1 MLMRILLILFL
12 AFGTAGVIC
21 AQTVVSQPDSL
32 AAEYDYRGQNI
43 GSALSVFGAS
53 TSITGV
59 ALGAVG
65 GALFLVEMARA
76 AKMDPDNLAYRYDD
90 MLGALL
96 LSGAAGFAVGGIICL
111 AAGIP
116 IYVMGRSM
124 VNSTALWH
132 STKGK
137 DPSQTGLGIILE
149 VVPMIS
155 AIRVRATAG
164 KYLGRHIFL
173 GGGVAPGLVWFNK
186 PELSIPVYADFRW
199 SITRGMVSPY
209 LGLSAGIDLLEYP
222 YEMFPQYLSAEAGFR
237 VRLSDANTKSTWVS
251 IFGEVGAAYANAGF
265 KLGYSF

>member
-1 MLMRILLILFL
+1 MLILFL

-21 AQTVVSQPDSL
+21 AQTVVSKPDSL
-32 AAEYDYRGQNI
+32 AASQDYSAQKIGQ
-43 GSALSVFGAS
+43 ALSVYGAS
-53 TSITGV
+53 ACITG
-59 ALGAVG
+59 LGLGVVG
-65 GALFLVEMARA
+65 GALLLVDLAR
-76 AKMDPDNLAYRYDD
+76 PYNPAYEYDD

-116 IYVMGRSM
+116 IYVIGRSM

>member
-1 MLMRILLILFL
+1 MLILFL

-32 AAEYDYRGQNI
+32 AASQDYSAQKIGQ
-43 GSALSVFGAS
+43 ALSVYGAS
-53 TSITGV
+53 ACITG
-59 ALGAVG
+59 LGLGVVG
-65 GALFLVEMARA
+65 GALLLVDLAR
-76 AKMDPDNLAYRYDD
+76 PYNPAYEYDD

>member
-1 MLMRILLILFL
+1 MLILFL

-21 AQTVVSQPDSL
+21 AQTVVNRSDSL
-32 AAEYDYRGQNI
+32 TTEYDYRGQNI

-65 GALFLVEMARA
+65 GALFLVEVARA
-76 AKMDPDNLAYRYDD
+76 AKMDPDNLAYHYDD

-96 LSGAAGFAVGGIICL
+96 MSGAAVFAAGGIICL

-116 IYVMGRSM
+116 VYVMGRSM
-124 VNSTALWH
+124 ANSSASWH
-132 STKGK
+132 SPKGK

-149 VVPMIS
+149 AVPMLY
-155 AIRVRATAG
+155 ATRVRATVG
-164 KYLGRHIFL
+164 KHFGRHIFL
-173 GGGVAPGLVWFNK
+173 GGGIAPGLLWFDK
-186 PELSIPVYADFRW
+186 AEASLPVYADFRW

-222 YEMFPQYLSAEAGFR
+222 YELFPQYLSAEAGFR
-237 VRLSDANTKSTWVS
+237 VRLSDTNTKSTWVS
-251 IFGEVGAAYANAGF
+251 LFGDVGAGYANAGL

>member
-1 MLMRILLILFL
+1 MLILFL

-21 AQTVVSQPDSL
+21 AQTVVSKPDSL
-32 AAEYDYRGQNI
+32 AASQDYSAQKIGQ
-43 GSALSVFGAS
+43 ALSVYGAS
-53 TSITGV
+53 ACITG
-59 ALGAVG
+59 LGLGVVG
-65 GALFLVEMARA
+65 GALLLVDLAR
-76 AKMDPDNLAYRYDD
+76 PYNPAYEYDD

>member
-1 MLMRILLILFL
+1 MLILCLTFS
-12 AFGTAGVIC
+12 TAGVIC

-32 AAEYDYRGQNI
+32 AAEYDYRGENI
-43 GSALSVFGAS
+43 GGALSVFGAS
-53 TSITGV
+53 ACITG
-59 ALGAVG
+59 LGLGVVG
-65 GALFLVEMARA
+65 GALLLVDLAR
-76 AKMDPDNLAYRYDD
+76 PYNPAYEYDD
-90 MLGALL
+90 MLGAIL
-96 LSGAAGFAVGGIICL
+96 LSGAAIFAAGGIICL

-116 IYVMGRSM
+116 VYVMGRSM
-124 VNSTALWH
+124 VNSTASWH
-132 STKGK
+132 GPKGK

-149 VVPMIS
+149 AVPMFS

-164 KYLGRHIFL
+164 KHFGRHIFL

-186 PELSIPVYADFRW
+186 PEASLPVYADFRW

-251 IFGEVGAAYANAGF
+251 IHGEVGAGYANAGL

>member
-1 MLMRILLILFL
+1 MLILFL

-21 AQTVVSQPDSL
+21 AQTVVSKPDSL
-32 AAEYDYRGQNI
+32 AASQDYSAQKIGQ
-43 GSALSVFGAS
+43 ALSVYGAS
-53 TSITGV
+53 ACITG
-59 ALGAVG
+59 LGLGVVG
-65 GALFLVEMARA
+65 GALLLVDLAR
-76 AKMDPDNLAYRYDD
+76 PYNPAYEYDD

-173 GGGVAPGLVWFNK
+173 GCGVAPGLVWFNK

>member
-1 MLMRILLILFL
+1 MLRRILLILFL
-12 AFGTAGVIC
+12 AFSTAGAIC
-21 AQTVVSQPDSL
+21 AQTVVSKPDSL

-43 GSALSVFGAS
+43 GSALSVFGVS

-65 GALFLVEMARA
+65 GALFLVEVARA
-76 AKMDPDNLAYRYDD
+76 AKMDSDNLAYRYDD

-116 IYVMGRSM
+116 VYVMGRSM
-124 VNSTALWH
+124 VNSTASWH
-132 STKGK
+132 SPKGK

-149 VVPMIS
+149 AVPMIS
-155 AIRVRATAG
+155 AIRVRASVG
-164 KYLGRHIFL
+164 KHFGRHIFL

-251 IFGEVGAAYANAGF
+251 IHGEVGAGYANAGL

>member
-1 MLMRILLILFL
+1 MLILFL

-21 AQTVVSQPDSL
+21 AQTVVSKPDSL
-32 AAEYDYRGQNI
+32 AASQDYSAQKIGQ
-43 GSALSVFGAS
+43 ALSVYGAS
-53 TSITGV
+53 ACITG
-59 ALGAVG
+59 LGLGVVG
-65 GALFLVEMARA
+65 GALLLVDLAR
-76 AKMDPDNLAYRYDD
+76 PYNPAYEYDD

-111 AAGIP
+111 TAGIP

>member
-1 MLMRILLILFL
+1 MLRRILLILFL

-21 AQTVVSQPDSL
+21 AQTVVSKPDSL
-32 AAEYDYRGQNI
+32 AASQDYSAQKIGQ
-43 GSALSVFGAS
+43 ALSVYGAS
-53 TSITGV
+53 ACITG
-59 ALGAVG
+59 LGLGVVG
-65 GALFLVEMARA
+65 GALLLVDLAR
-76 AKMDPDNLAYRYDD
+76 PYNPAYEYDD